1 MPLPGSCAG
10 AAYSGQAPDVQNNF
24 RITAAGHV
32 VPARFYPDR
41 LLMTKLISA
50 SPLPDSL
57 SRRDFIQVAA
67 AAGASLLLPAS
78 VLAASATAAAG
89 AAGAG
94 VDQSGMP
101 GIAPLGAGGIAGGK
115 RPLVF
120 GHRGASALRPEHTL
134 ASYAKAIV
142 DGADYIEP
150 DLCATKDGVLVA
162 RHEAYLS
169 ETTDVASRKEFASRK
184 TRKTIDGEAHDGWF
198 VDDFTLAE
206 LKTLRAVERIP
217 QFRPGSAE
225 YNGMFQVA
233 TFEEIID
240 FVAAEA
246 AAHGRII
253 GIVPELKH
261 STYFAS
267 VGLPLEER
275 FLSIIAA
282 HDYTR
287 RNPLQIQ
294 SFEVANLKYLRSKL
308 GSRANLRLMQ
318 LVISE
323 DVRPMDVAAAGG
335 KLTFTQMCTPAG
347 LRDIAQYADVVAP
360 PTRAIIPLKKDGS
373 LAAPSSMVDDAH
385 RAGLRIE
392 PWTFRPENRFLA
404 ADFRSG
410 ADTARHE
417 AGSIAE
423 MKRYIATGI
432 DGFFTDDPA
441 LGRAAIAG

>member
-1 MPLPGSCAG
+1 MNRLYLP
-10 AAYSGQAPDVQNNF
+10 Q
-24 RITAAGHV
+24 R
-32 VPARFYPDR
+32 
-41 LLMTKLISA
+41 
-50 SPLPDSL
+50 L
-57 SRRDFIQVAA
+57 SRRGFLRNASAVAA
-67 AAGASLLLPAS
+67 GSALLLPG
-78 VLAASATAAAG
+78 VVQAAAML
-89 AAGAG
+89 APVAPATP
-94 VDQSGMP
+94 DQSGLP
-101 GIAPLGAGGIAGGK
+101 GIVPVGAGPA

-134 ASYAKAIV
+134 AAYARAIA

-150 DLCATKDGVLVA
+150 DLVSTKDGVLVA
-162 RHEAYLS
+162 RHEAFLS
-169 ETTDVASRKEFASRK
+169 ETTDVASHPAFASRK
-184 TRKTIDGEAHDGWF
+184 ARKTIDGETHEGWF

-217 QFRPGSAE
+217 QFRPGSAQ
-225 YNGMFQVA
+225 YNGMFQVV

-246 AAHGRII
+246 AARGRII

-267 VGLPLEER
+267 VGLPLEDR
-275 FLSIIAA
+275 FLSILGA

-287 RNPLQIQ
+287 RNPVEIQ
-294 SFEVANLKYLRSKL
+294 SFEVANLKYLRGKL
-308 GSRANLRLMQ
+308 GRRANLRLMQ

-323 DVRPMDVAAAGG
+323 NVRPMDVAAAGG
-335 KLTFTQMCTPAG
+335 TLTFAQMCTPAG

-360 PTRAIIPLKKDGS
+360 PTRAIIPLNKDGT
-373 LAAPSSMVDDAH
+373 LAAPSALVDDAH
-385 RAGLRIE
+385 RAGLRVE

-404 ADFRSG
+404 ADFRNG
-410 ADTARHE
+410 AGEFARNE

-441 LGRAAIAG
+441 LGRAALA

>member
-1 MPLPGSCAG
+1 MTRLNSMQHAARPAPGFSRRG
-10 AAYSGQAPDVQNNF
+10 FMQTAAVV
-24 RITAAGHV
+24 TAAG
-32 VPARFYPDR
+32 
-41 LLMTKLISA
+41 S
-50 SPLPDSL
+50 
-57 SRRDFIQVAA
+57 
-67 AAGASLLLPAS
+67 GLLLPAA
-78 VLAASATAAAG
+78 VLAQV
-89 AAGAG
+89 AGAG
-94 VDQSGMP
+94 ADQSGLP
-101 GIAPLGAGGIAGGK
+101 GIAPLGAAGIAGENGGK
-115 RPLVF
+115 SRPLVF

-134 ASYAKAIV
+134 AAYAKAIV
-142 DGADYIEP
+142 DGADYVEP
-150 DLCATKDGVLVA
+150 DLCSTRDGVLVA

-169 ETTDVASRKEFASRK
+169 ETTDVASHKEFASRK
-184 TRKTIDGEAHDGWF
+184 TRKTIDGEPHDGWF

-225 YNGMFQVA
+225 YNGMFQVL

-267 VGLPLEER
+267 VGLPLEDR

-287 RNPLQIQ
+287 RNPVQIQ

-318 LVISE
+318 LVIGE
-323 DVRPMDVAAAGG
+323 DVRPMDVAATGG
-335 KLTFTQMCTPAG
+335 KLTFAQMCTPAG
-347 LRDIAQYADVVAP
+347 LRDIAKYADVVAP
-360 PTRAIIPLKKDGS
+360 PTRSIIPLKKDGS
-373 LAAPSSMVDDAH
+373 LAEPSAMVHDAH
-385 RAGLRIE
+385 QAGLRIE

-404 ADFRSG
+404 ADFRSNG
-410 ADTARHE
+410 PETARHE

-441 LGRAAIAG
+441 LGRAALGL